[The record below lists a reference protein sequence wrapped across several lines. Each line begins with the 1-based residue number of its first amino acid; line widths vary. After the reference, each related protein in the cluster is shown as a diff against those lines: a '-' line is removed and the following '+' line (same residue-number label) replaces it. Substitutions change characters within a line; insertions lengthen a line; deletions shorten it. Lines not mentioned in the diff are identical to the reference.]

1 MSELKKWEN
10 NALNDSNFRQ
20 VFNGNVDVLNNRLLD
35 LMKYDSYTKSRI
47 DNLILNVSGNDITEV
62 VDARTSL
69 NGTIHPTLSS
79 RLTVFEQAM
88 ANLLAEM
95 NTRMAVYEQTNRELE
110 AQLKAIYG
118 AAEANLELYVDAS
131 KGNDTTGTGAL
142 DAPFKTINKAVQQ
155 IPRAMN
161 SSAVYI
167 NIVPGTYNED
177 VYIRDKQISA
187 IFIRGTNSASVEP
200 SKSQTG
206 VFVRHIN
213 FQDCLGY
220 LSIVG
225 LNQINADQTPQKK
238 GTFVFTRCGYAS
250 VGLCRFDD
258 SKAKTNLVPAIVI
271 DSGKGGAHS
280 SYFLNQYAAQID
292 QYTSHSNFPY
302 TNTGAGNTYGVI
314 SDASIVQI
322 NPPFKV
328 EATTQTLTKNGGMLV

>member
-1 MSELKKWEN
+1 MNELRKWEN
-10 NALNDSNFRQ
+10 NALNDSNYRN
-20 VFNGNVDVLNNRLLD
+20 VFNDNVDALNNTISD
-35 LMKYDSYTKSRI
+35 LRAYNGYTKSRI
-47 DNLILNVSGNDITEV
+47 DNLVLSVSGNDIKEV
-62 VDARTSL
+62 EDARTSL

-79 RLTVFEQAM
+79 RLTAFEQAV
-88 ANLLAEM
+88 ASLLATM
-95 NTRMAVYEQTNRELE
+95 NERMELYEKTNRDLE
-110 AQLKAIYG
+110 NQLKAIYG
-118 AAEANLELYVDAS
+118 AAENNLEIYVDAN
-131 KGNDTTGTGAL
+131 KGNDVTGTGAL
-142 DAPFKTINKAVQQ
+142 NSPFKTINKAVQQ

-161 SSAVYI
+161 SSSVYI

-200 SKSQTG
+200 TKAQTG

-258 SKAKTNLVPAIVI
+258 SKAKTNSVPAIVI

-302 TNTGAGNTYGVI
+302 TNTGTGNTFGVI
-314 SDASIVQI
+314 ADASIVQI
-322 NPPFKV
+322 NPPFLV
-328 EATTQTLTKNGGMLV
+328 GATTQTLTKNGGMLV